1 MIEFFFFKYKFTFVG
16 SKHGSEDG
24 HLGRPEQQLL
34 SPDEGRVVAGEGGEA
49 PDVVV
54 GEGDTGHAHGQGG
67 GQCGGQAVAQW
78 PVHVLVARPH
88 QRAVVAGAF

>member
-1 MIEFFFFKYKFTFVG
+1 MVGWLVGWVLCKFTFV
-16 SKHGSEDG
+16 SPEDRSEDG

-67 GQCGGQAVAQW
+67 GQCGGQAVAQ
-78 PVHVLVARPH
+78 
-88 QRAVVAGAF
+88 